1 MIIPSTDWNII
12 AVDEKKRMLDTSPEE
27 IKIQKMRPLGVKLT
41 RIPVNNKERQVAKYR
56 GVCYIEGPG
65 FEKKLAL
72 TFDDGPSHLT
82 ETLLDL
88 LKKLEVKA
96 TFFWLGRNLKDFD
109 ILARRAR
116 AEGHTFGNHSFDHTD
131 FTKIGTD
138 EVLCEQIRKTQL
150 IYRDTLGIEPSLLR
164 PPFGEVTNEL
174 IETLKNMG
182 MKIVYWSIDSGDW
195 LAGSN
200 DEDRITNR
208 VVNNMHEEAIVLMHD
223 GGSVRSSTIHAVRS
237 IIDSCRMRGYEFVSV
252 HDLIGVEESL

>member
-1 MIIPSTDWNII
+1 M
-12 AVDEKKRMLDTSPEE
+12 
-27 IKIQKMRPLGVKLT
+27 
-41 RIPVNNKERQVAKYR
+41 
-56 GVCYIEGPG
+56 
-65 FEKKLAL
+65 
-72 TFDDGPSHLT
+72 
-82 ETLLDL
+82 
-88 LKKLEVKA
+88 
-96 TFFWLGRNLKDFD
+96 
-109 ILARRAR
+109 ARRAR

-138 EVLCEQIRKTQL
+138 EVLREQIRKTQL

-164 PPFGEVTNEL
+164 PPLGEVTDDQ
-174 IETLKNMG
+174 IETLNNIG

-237 IIDSCRMRGYEFVSV
+237 IIDSCRMRGYEFVTV
-252 HDLIGVEESL
+252 HDLIGAEESL